1 MRNWKHF
8 VGLLALLT
16 AYAVSVS
23 SQTALTSL
31 RGAVTDPSGGVV
43 PNVRVA
49 LDNKATGAHM
59 TRTTDSSGEYSF
71 LQIPPGQYTV
81 TVTMT
86 GFGTQSKG
94 AELLVNQP
102 ATINFALSVQ
112 ESKTTVEVSTE
123 AQTINA
129 TDATIGNSVSNT
141 TVQALP
147 MEGRN
152 VPDLLSL
159 QPGVLYLGQKFNNI
173 SSANRDTDS
182 RSGAVSGAR
191 SDQSNVTLDGVD
203 NNDQRQGYA
212 FTSVLR
218 STLDSLEEFRVTTTD
233 ANAESGR
240 SSGAQVVLVTK
251 SGTNQLHGSI
261 YEYNRTNFGHA
272 NDIFNKTAQLQAG
285 LPNKAAPLIRNTFG
299 GSLGG
304 PIKHD
309 RLFYFLNY
317 EGQRTAENKQI
328 FQTVPTQ
335 SFRDGNLKYIDTA
348 GNVVT
353 LCSSMSVSNGKCPN
367 ASPKD
372 DLGSMDP
379 NCSSKGT
386 CPWGPGADPNSLAT
400 FNSYPLPNAPGGD
413 GLNTGGLTFSA
424 PNPANLN
431 TYIAKIDYEMSDHS
445 RFFLR
450 GIQQG
455 DRISASPQFSG
466 QPPNSEIIDTSKGLA
481 AGHLWTIR
489 QNLINNFRYGYIRQ
503 GLNVAGAGTASYSD
517 FAGLSPLTAENRS
530 TFLNVPVHN
539 FLDDVNWIKGKH
551 TLQFGVNWRIIH
563 NNTASNAVSFD
574 SATSGAG
581 NISQAAIAGTF
592 QSFDP
597 EAFPNGAAPCNQQT
611 GAGCYPAVGGCFG
624 TSYDNAVTSIAGLLS
639 TINANNNY
647 EVSQDGTQAT
657 LLPVGQL
664 IPRHF
669 KANEF
674 EWYVQDSYRLKP
686 NLTVTLGVRHSLL
699 QTPYEVDGQQVAPT
713 VDLHQWFENRAIAAK
728 QGLGNQPEFSFVPSG
743 QGRGGKPYWP
753 MNKDNFAPRF
763 SIAYS
768 PGSQEGLGKSL
779 FGGPGKTSIRA
790 GIGMYYD
797 HFGEGIIDGFSQF
810 GSFGLTSTQ
819 AAPSNILTPDD
830 APRYLGRT
838 SVPINILPPANSSVS
853 YPATPPNDPNTTGF
867 TFNSNGIDGSL
878 KTPYS
883 IAMDLSVQRQL
894 QGGFTFEAA
903 YVGRRGRHLLQ
914 QLDLAAAT
922 DLVDPKS
929 GMDYFTAAT
938 LMTQFALA
946 HGEDKT
952 AVIPPIPYFEDVF
965 PTAAAGGF
973 SATQNIYTGAGGNAA
988 CPSGFRWAN
997 RPGREIGAPFRLGLL
1012 ATQLANGGGSPP
1024 CFGLP
1029 PVPFWNPQFS
1039 SLMAWSSIGISNYD
1053 AGQFILRHPMTHG
1066 LQMDFSYTFGKSMD
1080 MGSDAERTNSQ
1091 GTTSTTQSG
1100 LGNTTRSFIEVPWK
1114 PRLNYAP
1121 SDFDIRHVITTTW
1134 VYGLPFGNGKWLGSK
1149 SSSGLDAIIG
1159 GWQLSGLGRWTSALP
1174 FSVVDT
1180 RGFTNNFLFNDFM
1193 VKTGPVQSGLFHDP
1207 TTGAP
1212 IAFPDPAAVVA
1223 GVSITTGVPATLT
1236 PLRFAFPGEA
1246 GSRNAFR
1253 GQGFFGIDA
1262 SLAKTWK
1269 VYERMS
1275 LKFAWDVFNITN
1287 SVRFDTNSLDVGSD
1301 DGGFGQYSGTLTTP
1315 RVQQFSLRLTF

>member
-1 MRNWKHF
+1 MKCWKLF
-8 VGLLALLT
+8 LLFGLIVSLSI
-16 AYAVSVS
+16 SVS
-23 SQTALTSL
+23 GQTALTSL
-31 RGAVTDPSGGVV
+31 RGTVTDPSGGLV
-43 PNVRVA
+43 PNAQVA
-49 LDNKATGAHM
+49 LDNKATGAQM
-59 TRTTDSSGEYSF
+59 SRTTDSNGEYSF
-71 LQIPPGQYTV
+71 LQIPPGRYTV
-81 TVTMT
+81 TVTMA
-86 GFGTQSKG
+86 GFGTQSKE

-123 AQTINA
+123 AQTINL

-159 QPGVLYLGQKFNNI
+159 QPGVLYLGQSFNDI
-173 SSANRDTDS
+173 GGGSTRDTDS
-182 RSGAVSGAR
+182 RSGAVAGAR
-191 SDQSNVTLDGVD
+191 SDQSNVTLDGID

-212 FTSVLR
+212 FTGVLR
-218 STLDSLEEFRVTTTD
+218 STLDSLQEFRVTTTD
-233 ANAESGR
+233 ANAEDGR

-251 SGTNQLHGSI
+251 SGTNQLHGSV

-285 LPNKAAPLIRNTFG
+285 LPNKATPLIRNTFG
-299 GSLGG
+299 ASVGG
-304 PIKHD
+304 AIKRD
-309 RLFYFLNY
+309 KLFYFLNY

-335 SFRDGNLKYIDTA
+335 SFRDGNLKYLDTG

-353 LCSSMSVSNGKCPN
+353 LCSSISVSNGKCPN

-372 DLGSMDP
+372 DLGAMDP
-379 NCSSKGT
+379 NCTSKGT
-386 CPWGPGADPNSLAT
+386 CPWGPGADPNSLST
-400 FNSYPLPNAPGGD
+400 FNAYPLPNAPGGD

-424 PNPANLN
+424 PHPKTLN
-431 TYIAKIDYEMSDHS
+431 TYIAKIDYEISNHS
-445 RFFLR
+445 HLFVR

-455 DRISASPQFSG
+455 DRISAVPEFPN
-466 QPPNSEIIDTSKGLA
+466 QPPSSQIIDTSKGLA
-481 AGHLWTIR
+481 AGHLWTIG

-503 GLNVAGAGTASYSD
+503 GLSVAGGGTASYSD
-517 FAGLSPLTAENRS
+517 FAGLSPLTSESRS

-574 SATSGAG
+574 SAASGAG
-581 NISQAAIAGTF
+581 NISQAAIAGTG

-597 EAFPNGAAPCNQQT
+597 AAFG
-611 GAGCYPAVGGCFG
+611 YPAVSGGFS
-624 TSYDNAVTSIAGLLS
+624 TSYDNAVTDIAGLLS

-647 EVSQDGTQAT
+647 QVSKNGTQAT
-657 LLPVGQL
+657 LLPVGVL
-664 IPRHF
+664 IPRQF

-699 QTPYEVDGQQVAPT
+699 QTPYEVNGQQVAPT
-713 VDLHQWFENRAIAAK
+713 IDLHQWFENRAIAAK
-728 QGLGNQPEFSFVPSG
+728 QGLGNQPEFSFAPSG

-763 SIAYS
+763 SLAYS
-768 PGSQEGLGKSL
+768 PGFQDGFLKNL
-779 FGGPGKTSIRA
+779 FGGPNKTSIRA

-797 HFGEGIIDGFSQF
+797 HFGEGIVDGFTQF

-830 APRYLGRT
+830 APRYLSRT
-838 SVPINILPPANSSVS
+838 SVPINILPSPQSSVS
-853 YPATPPNDPNTTGF
+853 YPATPPDNPNTTGF

-894 QGGFTFEAA
+894 RGGFTFEAA
-903 YVGRRGRHLLQ
+903 YVGRRGKHLLQ

-938 LMTQFALA
+938 LMTKFALA

-952 AVIPPIPYFEDVF
+952 AVISPIPYFEDLF

-973 SATQNIYTGAGGNAA
+973 SATQNIYTGSGVAN
-988 CPSGFRWAN
+988 CPNSTSTFRWAN

-1012 ATQLANGGGSPP
+1012 ATTLANGGVSPV
-1024 CFGLP
+1024 CAGLP
-1029 PVPFWNPQFS
+1029 PVPFWDPQFS
-1039 SLMAWSSIGISNYD
+1039 SLMAWSSIGISYYD

-1066 LQMDFSYTFGKSMD
+1066 LQMDFSYTFGKSSD

-1091 GTTSTTQSG
+1091 GTTSTTASG
-1100 LGNTTRSFIEVPWK
+1100 LGNTTRSFIEVPWR

-1121 SDFDIRHVITTTW
+1121 SDFDIRHVITTNW
-1134 VYGLPFGNGKWLGSK
+1134 VYQLPIGRGKSLGSK
-1149 SSSGLDAIIG
+1149 ASTGLDAVIG
-1159 GWQLSGLGRWTSALP
+1159 GWQLSGLARWTSALP
-1174 FSVVDT
+1174 FSVLDSH
-1180 RGFTNNFLFNDFM
+1180 GFTNNFLFNNFM

-1207 TTGAP
+1207 VTGAP
-1212 IAFPDPAAVVA
+1212 IAFPNPGAVVA
-1223 GVSITTGVPATLT
+1223 GAFSIGSPATLT
-1236 PLRFAFPGEA
+1236 PLRFAYPGEA

-1262 SLAKTWK
+1262 SLAKSWK
-1269 VYERMS
+1269 VTERFS

-1287 SVRFDTNSLDVGSD
+1287 SVRFDTNSIDNGSD
-1301 DGGFGQYSGTLTTP
+1301 DGGFGQYTGTLTTP

>member
-1 MRNWKHF
+1 MKNWKF
-8 VGLLALLT
+8 LSVGLILVVVDALLG
-16 AYAVSVS
+16 
-23 SQTALTSL
+23 QTALTSL
-31 RGAVTDPSGGVV
+31 RGSVTDPSGGVV
-43 PNVRVA
+43 PNAEVA

-59 TRTTDSSGEYSF
+59 TRTTDSGGEYSF
-71 LQIPPGQYTV
+71 LQLPPGRYTV
-81 TVTMT
+81 TVTMA
-86 GFGTQSKG
+86 GFGTQSKE

-112 ESKTTVEVSTE
+112 ESTTTVEVSSE

-129 TDATIGNSVSNT
+129 TDATIGNSVDNT
-141 TVQALP
+141 TVEALP

-182 RSGAVSGAR
+182 RSGAVAGAR
-191 SDQSNVTLDGVD
+191 SDQSNVTLDGID

-212 FTSVLR
+212 FTGVLR

-251 SGTNQLHGSI
+251 GGTNQLHGSV
-261 YEYNRTNFGHA
+261 YEYNRNAAAVA
-272 NDIFNKTAQLQAG
+272 NDFFNKTAELQAG
-285 LPNKAAPLIRNTFG
+285 LPNKPGSLIRNTFG
-299 GSLGG
+299 ASVGG
-304 PIKHD
+304 PIKRD
-309 RLFYFLNY
+309 KLFYFLNY
-317 EGQRTAENKQI
+317 EGQRTAENKQV

-335 SFRDGNLKYIDTA
+335 SFREGNLKYVSA
-348 GNVVT
+348 SGSVVT
-353 LCSSMSVSNGKCPN
+353 LCSAISVASGKCPN

-372 DLGSMDP
+372 DLGAMDP

-386 CPWGPGADPNSLAT
+386 CPWGPGADPNSLTT
-400 FNSYPLPNAPGGD
+400 FQTYPLPNTFGGD
-413 GLNTGGLTFSA
+413 GLNTGGFTFSA
-424 PNPANLN
+424 PNPASLN
-431 TYIAKIDYEMSDHS
+431 TYIAKMDYEMSDHS
-445 RFFLR
+445 HFFVR
-450 GIQQG
+450 GNQQG
-455 DRISASPQFSG
+455 DRISASPQFPG
-466 QPPNSEIIDTSKGLA
+466 QPPSSEIIDTSKGLA
-481 AGHLWTIR
+481 VGHLWTIR

-517 FAGLSPLTAENRS
+517 FAGLSPLSAENRS

-551 TLQFGVNWRIIH
+551 TLEFGVNWRIIH

-574 SATSGAG
+574 SASSGAG
-581 NISQAAIAGTF
+581 NISQAAIAGTG
-592 QSFDP
+592 QSLDP
-597 EAFPNGAAPCNQQT
+597 AAFG
-611 GAGCYPAVGGCFG
+611 YPAVGGCFG
-624 TSYDNAVTSIAGLLS
+624 TSYDNAVTSVTGLLS
-639 TINANNNY
+639 TITANNNY
-647 EVSQDGTQAT
+647 RVSSDGTQAT

-664 IPRHF
+664 IARHF

-674 EWYVQDSYRLKP
+674 EWYAQDSYRLKP

-699 QTPYEVDGQQVAPT
+699 ETPYDVNGQQVAPT
-713 VDLHQWFENRAIAAK
+713 IDLHQWFEHRAIAAK
-728 QGLGNQPEFSFVPSG
+728 QGLGNQPEFSFTPSG
-743 QGRGGKPYWP
+743 QSRGGKPYWP

-768 PGSQEGLGKSL
+768 PGLQQGIWKSL

-797 HFGEGIIDGFSQF
+797 HFGEGIVDGFSQF

-838 SVPINILPPANSSVS
+838 SVPVNILPSPNSSVS
-853 YPATPPNDPNTTGF
+853 YPATPPDNPNTTGF

-903 YVGRRGRHLLQ
+903 YVGRRGKHLLQ

-929 GMDYFTAAT
+929 GMDYFTAAK

-946 HGEDKT
+946 HGQDKN
-952 AVIPPIPYFEDVF
+952 AVIPRIPYFEDLF
-965 PTAAAGGF
+965 PTAAANGF
-973 SATQNIYTGAGGNAA
+973 SATQDIYTGSGGSAN

-1012 ATQLANGGGSPP
+1012 ATQLAHGGGSPV
-1024 CFGLP
+1024 CFNLP
-1029 PVPFWNPQFS
+1029 PIPFWDPQFS

-1053 AGQFILRHPMTHG
+1053 AGQFILRHPLTHG
-1066 LQMDFSYTFGKSMD
+1066 LQIDFSYTFGKSMD

-1091 GTTSTTQSG
+1091 GTTSTTASG
-1100 LGNTTRSFIEVPWK
+1100 LGPGSTTRSFIENPWN

-1121 SDFDIRHVITTTW
+1121 SDFDIRHVISTTW
-1134 VYGLPFGNGKWLGSK
+1134 VYQLPFGRGKWLGGK
-1149 SSSGLDAIIG
+1149 AGTGLDEIIG

-1193 VKTGPVQSGLFHDP
+1193 VQTGPVPSGLFHDP
-1207 TTGAP
+1207 VTGAP
-1212 IAFPDPAAVVA
+1212 IAFPNPAAVVA
-1223 GVSITTGVPATLT
+1223 GVSITPDVPATLT
-1236 PLRFAFPGEA
+1236 PLRFAYPGEA

-1269 VYERMS
+1269 VTERVA
-1275 LKFAWDVFNITN
+1275 LKFAWDVFNVTN
-1287 SVRFDTNSLDVGSD
+1287 SVRFDTNSIDNGSD
-1301 DGGFGQYSGTLTTP
+1301 DGGFGLYSGTLTNP

>member
-1 MRNWKHF
+1 MKNSKYLFHLFALF
-8 VGLLALLT
+8 VAC
-16 AYAVSVS
+16 AVSVQA
-23 SQTALTSL
+23 QTALTSL

-43 PNVRVA
+43 PNAEVS
-49 LDNKATGAHM
+49 LDNKATGTHM
-59 TRTTDSSGEYSF
+59 ARATDPSGEYSF
-71 LQIPPGQYTV
+71 LQIPPGRYTV
-81 TVTMT
+81 TVKVA
-86 GFGTQSKG
+86 GFGTQSKE
-94 AELLVNQP
+94 AELLVDQP
-102 ATINFALSVQ
+102 ATINFSLSLQ
-112 ESKTTVEVSTE
+112 ESKITVEVSTE
-123 AQTINA
+123 AQTINV
-129 TDATIGNSVSNT
+129 TNATIGNSVSNT

-159 QPGVLYLGQKFNNI
+159 QPGVLYMGQKFNDTGTT
-173 SSANRDTDS
+173 RDTDS
-182 RSGAVSGAR
+182 RSGAVAGAR
-191 SDQSNVTLDGVD
+191 SDQSNVTLDGID

-212 FTSVLR
+212 FTGVLR
-218 STLDSLEEFRVTTTD
+218 STLDSLQEFRVTTTD
-233 ANAESGR
+233 ANAEDGR

-251 SGTNQLHGSI
+251 GGTNQLHGSV

-299 GSLGG
+299 VSVGG
-304 PIKHD
+304 PIKRD
-309 RLFYFLNY
+309 KLFYFLNY
-317 EGQRTAENKQI
+317 EGQRTAENQQV

-335 SFRDGNLKYIDTA
+335 SFRDGNLKYLDTG
-348 GNVVT
+348 GNAVT
-353 LCSSMSVSNGKCPN
+353 LCSSISVSNGKCPN

-372 DLGSMDP
+372 DLGAMDP
-379 NCSSKGT
+379 NCTSKGT
-386 CPWGPGADPNSLAT
+386 CPWGPGADPNSLTT
-400 FNSYPLPNAPGGD
+400 FSAYPLPNAPGGD
-413 GLNTGGLTFSA
+413 GLNTGGFTFSA
-424 PNPANLN
+424 PHPKTLN
-431 TYIAKIDYEMSDHS
+431 TYIAKIDYEISNHS
-445 RFFLR
+445 HLFVR

-455 DRISASPQFSG
+455 DRISAVPEFPN
-466 QPPNSEIIDTSKGLA
+466 QPPSSQIIDTSKGLA
-481 AGHLWTIR
+481 AGHLWTIG
-489 QNLINNFRYGYIRQ
+489 QNLINNLRYGYIRQ

-517 FAGLSPLTAENRS
+517 FAGSSPLTAENRS

-539 FLDDVNWIKGKH
+539 LLDDINWIKGKH

-563 NNTASNAVSFD
+563 NNTASNAVSFA
-574 SATSGAG
+574 SAASGAG
-581 NISQAAIAGTF
+581 NISQAAIAGTG

-597 EAFPNGAAPCNQQT
+597 AAFG
-611 GAGCYPAVGGCFG
+611 YPAVGGCFG

-647 EVSQDGTQAT
+647 KVSQDGRQAT
-657 LLPVGQL
+657 LLPIGQL

-669 KANEF
+669 KAHEF
-674 EWYVQDSYRLKP
+674 EWYAQDSYRLKP
-686 NLTVTLGVRHSLL
+686 NLTITLGVRHSLL
-699 QTPYEVDGQQVAPT
+699 QTPYEVNGQQVGPT
-713 VDLHQWFENRAIAAK
+713 IDLQGWFANRAAAAQ

-763 SIAYS
+763 SLAYS
-768 PGSQEGLGKSL
+768 PGFQDGLLQNL
-779 FGGPGKTSIRA
+779 FGGPNKTSIRA

-797 HFGEGIIDGFSQF
+797 HFGEGIVDGFSQF

-830 APRYLGRT
+830 APRYLSRT
-838 SVPINILPPANSSVS
+838 TVPINILPSPQSSVS
-853 YPATPPNDPNTTGF
+853 YPATPPDDPNSTGF

-894 QGGFTFEAA
+894 RGGFTFEAA
-903 YVGRRGRHLLQ
+903 YVGRRGKHLLQ

-938 LMTQFALA
+938 LMTKFALA
-946 HGEDKT
+946 HGEDRN
-952 AVIPPIPYFEDVF
+952 AVIPPIPYFEDLF

-1012 ATQLANGGGSPP
+1012 ATQLANGGGSPV

-1029 PVPFWNPQFS
+1029 PIPFWDPQFS

-1091 GTTSTTQSG
+1091 GTTSTTGSG
-1100 LGNTTRSFIEVPWK
+1100 LGPGSTTRSFIEVPWR

-1121 SDFDIRHVITTTW
+1121 SDFDIRHVITTNW
-1134 VYGLPFGNGKWLGSK
+1134 VYQLPFGRGKSLGSK
-1149 SSSGLDAIIG
+1149 ASTGLDAIIG

-1193 VKTGPVQSGLFHDP
+1193 VKTGPIQTGLFHDP

-1212 IAFPDPAAVVA
+1212 IAFSDPAAVVA
-1223 GVSITTGVPATLT
+1223 GVSITTGVPVTLT
-1236 PLRFAFPGEA
+1236 PLRFAYPGEA

-1262 SLAKTWK
+1262 SLAKSWK
-1269 VYERMS
+1269 VTERFN

-1287 SVRFDTNSLDVGSD
+1287 SVRFDTNSIDNGSD
-1301 DGGFGQYSGTLTTP
+1301 DGGFGQYTGTLTNP

>member
-1 MRNWKHF
+1 M
-8 VGLLALLT
+8 LALLT

-212 FTSVLR
+212 FTGVLR

-445 RFFLR
+445 RFFIR

-517 FAGLSPLTAENRS
+517 FAGLSPLTAENRN

-647 EVSQDGTQAT
+647 
-657 LLPVGQL
+657 
-664 IPRHF
+664 
-669 KANEF
+669 
-674 EWYVQDSYRLKP
+674 
-686 NLTVTLGVRHSLL
+686 
-699 QTPYEVDGQQVAPT
+699 
-713 VDLHQWFENRAIAAK
+713 
-728 QGLGNQPEFSFVPSG
+728 
-743 QGRGGKPYWP
+743 
-753 MNKDNFAPRF
+753 
-763 SIAYS
+763 
-768 PGSQEGLGKSL
+768 
-779 FGGPGKTSIRA
+779 
-790 GIGMYYD
+790 
-797 HFGEGIIDGFSQF
+797 
-810 GSFGLTSTQ
+810 
-819 AAPSNILTPDD
+819 
-830 APRYLGRT
+830 
-838 SVPINILPPANSSVS
+838 
-853 YPATPPNDPNTTGF
+853 
-867 TFNSNGIDGSL
+867 
-878 KTPYS
+878 
-883 IAMDLSVQRQL
+883 
-894 QGGFTFEAA
+894 
-903 YVGRRGRHLLQ
+903 
-914 QLDLAAAT
+914 
-922 DLVDPKS
+922 
-929 GMDYFTAAT
+929 
-938 LMTQFALA
+938 
-946 HGEDKT
+946 
-952 AVIPPIPYFEDVF
+952 
-965 PTAAAGGF
+965 
-973 SATQNIYTGAGGNAA
+973 
-988 CPSGFRWAN
+988 
-997 RPGREIGAPFRLGLL
+997 
-1012 ATQLANGGGSPP
+1012 
-1024 CFGLP
+1024 
-1029 PVPFWNPQFS
+1029 
-1039 SLMAWSSIGISNYD
+1039 
-1053 AGQFILRHPMTHG
+1053 
-1066 LQMDFSYTFGKSMD
+1066 
-1080 MGSDAERTNSQ
+1080 
-1091 GTTSTTQSG
+1091 
-1100 LGNTTRSFIEVPWK
+1100 
-1114 PRLNYAP
+1114 
-1121 SDFDIRHVITTTW
+1121 
-1134 VYGLPFGNGKWLGSK
+1134 
-1149 SSSGLDAIIG
+1149 
-1159 GWQLSGLGRWTSALP
+1159 
-1174 FSVVDT
+1174 
-1180 RGFTNNFLFNDFM
+1180 
-1193 VKTGPVQSGLFHDP
+1193 
-1207 TTGAP
+1207 
-1212 IAFPDPAAVVA
+1212 
-1223 GVSITTGVPATLT
+1223 
-1236 PLRFAFPGEA
+1236 
-1246 GSRNAFR
+1246 
-1253 GQGFFGIDA
+1253 
-1262 SLAKTWK
+1262 
-1269 VYERMS
+1269 
-1275 LKFAWDVFNITN
+1275 
-1287 SVRFDTNSLDVGSD
+1287 
-1301 DGGFGQYSGTLTTP
+1301 
-1315 RVQQFSLRLTF
+1315 

>member
-1 MRNWKHF
+1 MKNLKYVFHLF
-8 VGLLALLT
+8 ALVV
-16 AYAVSVS
+16 ACVVCVQ

-43 PNVRVA
+43 PNAQVA

-59 TRTTDSSGEYSF
+59 SRTTDSNGEYSF
-71 LQIPPGQYTV
+71 LQIPPGRYTV
-81 TVTMT
+81 TVTMA
-86 GFGTQSKG
+86 GFGTQSKE

-123 AQTINA
+123 AQTINL

-141 TVQALP
+141 IVQALP

-159 QPGVLYLGQKFNNI
+159 QPGVLYLGQSFNDI
-173 SSANRDTDS
+173 GGGSTRDTDS
-182 RSGAVSGAR
+182 RSGAVAGAR
-191 SDQSNVTLDGVD
+191 SDQSNVTLDGID

-212 FTSVLR
+212 FTGVLR
-218 STLDSLEEFRVTTTD
+218 STLDSLQEFRVTTTD
-233 ANAESGR
+233 ANAEDGR

-251 SGTNQLHGSI
+251 SGTNQLHGSV

-272 NDIFNKTAQLQAG
+272 NNIFNKTAQLQAG
-285 LPNKAAPLIRNTFG
+285 LPNKATPLIRNTFG
-299 GSLGG
+299 ASLGG
-304 PIKHD
+304 PIKRD
-309 RLFYFLNY
+309 KLFYFLNY
-317 EGQRTAENKQI
+317 EGQRTAENRQV

-335 SFRDGNLKYIDTA
+335 SFRDGNLKYLDTG

-353 LCSSMSVSNGKCPN
+353 LCSSISVSNGKCPN

-372 DLGSMDP
+372 DLGAMDP
-379 NCSSKGT
+379 NCTSNGT
-386 CPWGPGADPNSLAT
+386 CPWGPGADPNSLST
-400 FNSYPLPNAPGGD
+400 FNAYPLPNAPGGD

-424 PNPANLN
+424 PHPKTLN
-431 TYIAKIDYEMSDHS
+431 TYIAKMDYEISNHS
-445 RFFLR
+445 HLFVR

-455 DRISASPQFSG
+455 DRISAVPEFPN
-466 QPPNSEIIDTSKGLA
+466 QPPSSQIIDTSKGLA
-481 AGHLWTIR
+481 AGHLWTIG
-489 QNLINNFRYGYIRQ
+489 QNLINNVRYGYIRQ
-503 GLNVAGAGTASYSD
+503 GLDVAGAGTSSYSD
-517 FAGLSPLTAENRS
+517 FAGLSPLTPENRS

-539 FLDDVNWIKGKH
+539 LLDDVNWIRGKH

-563 NNTASNAVSFD
+563 NNTASNAVSFA
-574 SATSGAG
+574 SAASGAG
-581 NISQAAIAGTF
+581 NISQAAIAGTG
-592 QSFDP
+592 QTFDP
-597 EAFPNGAAPCNQQT
+597 AAFG
-611 GAGCYPAVGGCFG
+611 YPAVGGSFG

-647 EVSQDGTQAT
+647 KVSQDGTQAT
-657 LLPVGQL
+657 LLPIGQL

-674 EWYVQDSYRLKP
+674 EWYAQDSFRLKP
-686 NLTVTLGVRHSLL
+686 NLTITLGLRHSLL
-699 QTPYEVDGQQVAPT
+699 QTPYEVNGQQVAPT
-713 VDLHQWFENRAIAAK
+713 IDLHQWFENRAIAAK
-728 QGLGNQPEFSFVPSG
+728 QGLGNQPEFSFAPSG

-763 SIAYS
+763 SLAYS
-768 PGSQEGLGKSL
+768 PGFQDGILKNL
-779 FGGPGKTSIRA
+779 FGGPNKTSIRA

-797 HFGEGIIDGFSQF
+797 HFGEGIVDGFTQF

-830 APRYLGRT
+830 APRYLSRT
-838 SVPINILPPANSSVS
+838 SVPINILPPPQSSVS
-853 YPATPPNDPNTTGF
+853 YPATPPDDPNSTGF

-878 KTPYS
+878 KTPHS
-883 IAMDLSVQRQL
+883 VAMDLSVQRQL
-894 QGGFTFEAA
+894 RGGFTFEAA
-903 YVGRRGRHLLQ
+903 YVGRRGKHLLQ

-946 HGEDKT
+946 HGEDRN
-952 AVIPPIPYFEDVF
+952 AVIPPIPYFEDLF

-1012 ATQLANGGGSPP
+1012 ATQLANGGGSPV
-1024 CFGLP
+1024 CFSLP
-1029 PVPFWNPQFS
+1029 PIPFWDPQFS
-1039 SLMAWSSIGISNYD
+1039 SLMAWSSIGISYYD
-1053 AGQFILRHPMTHG
+1053 AGQFILRHPMSHG
-1066 LQMDFSYTFGKSMD
+1066 LQMDFSYTFGKSSD

-1091 GTTSTTQSG
+1091 GTTSTTGSG
-1100 LGNTTRSFIEVPWK
+1100 LGPGSTTRSFIEVPWR

-1121 SDFDIRHVITTTW
+1121 SDFDIRHVITTNW
-1134 VYGLPFGNGKWLGSK
+1134 VYQLPIGRAKSLGSNA
-1149 SSSGLDAIIG
+1149 STGLDAIIG

-1207 TTGAP
+1207 ATGAP

-1262 SLAKTWK
+1262 SLAKAWK
-1269 VYERMS
+1269 VTERFN
-1275 LKFAWDVFNITN
+1275 LKFAWDVFNVTN
-1287 SVRFDTNSLDVGSD
+1287 SVRFDTNSIDNGSD
-1301 DGGFGQYSGTLTTP
+1301 DGGFGQYTGTLTTP

>member
-212 FTSVLR
+212 FTGVLR

-367 ASPKD
+367 ASPMD

-445 RFFLR
+445 RFFIR

-503 GLNVAGAGTASYSD
+503 GLNVAGAGTAS
-517 FAGLSPLTAENRS
+517 
-530 TFLNVPVHN
+530 
-539 FLDDVNWIKGKH
+539 
-551 TLQFGVNWRIIH
+551 
-563 NNTASNAVSFD
+563 
-574 SATSGAG
+574 
-581 NISQAAIAGTF
+581 
-592 QSFDP
+592 
-597 EAFPNGAAPCNQQT
+597 
-611 GAGCYPAVGGCFG
+611 
-624 TSYDNAVTSIAGLLS
+624 
-639 TINANNNY
+639 
-647 EVSQDGTQAT
+647 
-657 LLPVGQL
+657 
-664 IPRHF
+664 
-669 KANEF
+669 
-674 EWYVQDSYRLKP
+674 
-686 NLTVTLGVRHSLL
+686 
-699 QTPYEVDGQQVAPT
+699 
-713 VDLHQWFENRAIAAK
+713 
-728 QGLGNQPEFSFVPSG
+728 
-743 QGRGGKPYWP
+743 
-753 MNKDNFAPRF
+753 
-763 SIAYS
+763 
-768 PGSQEGLGKSL
+768 
-779 FGGPGKTSIRA
+779 
-790 GIGMYYD
+790 
-797 HFGEGIIDGFSQF
+797 
-810 GSFGLTSTQ
+810 
-819 AAPSNILTPDD
+819 
-830 APRYLGRT
+830 
-838 SVPINILPPANSSVS
+838 
-853 YPATPPNDPNTTGF
+853 
-867 TFNSNGIDGSL
+867 
-878 KTPYS
+878 
-883 IAMDLSVQRQL
+883 
-894 QGGFTFEAA
+894 
-903 YVGRRGRHLLQ
+903 
-914 QLDLAAAT
+914 
-922 DLVDPKS
+922 
-929 GMDYFTAAT
+929 
-938 LMTQFALA
+938 
-946 HGEDKT
+946 
-952 AVIPPIPYFEDVF
+952 
-965 PTAAAGGF
+965 
-973 SATQNIYTGAGGNAA
+973 
-988 CPSGFRWAN
+988 
-997 RPGREIGAPFRLGLL
+997 
-1012 ATQLANGGGSPP
+1012 
-1024 CFGLP
+1024 
-1029 PVPFWNPQFS
+1029 
-1039 SLMAWSSIGISNYD
+1039 
-1053 AGQFILRHPMTHG
+1053 
-1066 LQMDFSYTFGKSMD
+1066 
-1080 MGSDAERTNSQ
+1080 
-1091 GTTSTTQSG
+1091 
-1100 LGNTTRSFIEVPWK
+1100 
-1114 PRLNYAP
+1114 
-1121 SDFDIRHVITTTW
+1121 
-1134 VYGLPFGNGKWLGSK
+1134 
-1149 SSSGLDAIIG
+1149 
-1159 GWQLSGLGRWTSALP
+1159 
-1174 FSVVDT
+1174 
-1180 RGFTNNFLFNDFM
+1180 
-1193 VKTGPVQSGLFHDP
+1193 
-1207 TTGAP
+1207 
-1212 IAFPDPAAVVA
+1212 
-1223 GVSITTGVPATLT
+1223 
-1236 PLRFAFPGEA
+1236 
-1246 GSRNAFR
+1246 
-1253 GQGFFGIDA
+1253 
-1262 SLAKTWK
+1262 
-1269 VYERMS
+1269 
-1275 LKFAWDVFNITN
+1275 
-1287 SVRFDTNSLDVGSD
+1287 
-1301 DGGFGQYSGTLTTP
+1301 
-1315 RVQQFSLRLTF
+1315 

>member
-1 MRNWKHF
+1 MKNWKLF
-8 VGLLALLT
+8 LSLALGL
-16 AYAVSVS
+16 AFVIADSLVG
-23 SQTALTSL
+23 QTALTSL

-43 PNVRVA
+43 PNAQVA

-59 TRTTDSSGEYSF
+59 ARTTDSSGEYSF
-71 LQIPPGQYTV
+71 LQIPPGRYTV
-81 TVTMT
+81 TVTVA
-86 GFGTQSKG
+86 GFGTQSKQ

-141 TVQALP
+141 TVEALP

-159 QPGVLYLGQKFNNI
+159 QPGVLYLGQSFNDIGGGNT
-173 SSANRDTDS
+173 RDTDS
-182 RSGAVSGAR
+182 RSGAVAGAR

-212 FTSVLR
+212 FTGVLR

-233 ANAESGR
+233 ANADNGR

-251 SGTNQLHGSI
+251 SGTNQLHGSV

-272 NDIFNKTAQLQAG
+272 NNIFNKTAQLQAG
-285 LPNKAAPLIRNTFG
+285 LPNKATPLLRNTFG
-299 GSLGG
+299 ASLGG

-309 RLFYFLNY
+309 KLFYFLNY
-317 EGQRTAENKQI
+317 EGQRTTENQQI
-328 FQTVPTQ
+328 FRTVPTQ
-335 SFRDGNLKYIDTA
+335 SFRDGNLKYVDTG
-348 GNVVT
+348 GNGVT
-353 LCSSMSVSNGKCPN
+353 LCSSISISSGKCPN

-372 DLGSMDP
+372 DLGAMDP
-379 NCSSKGT
+379 NCSSNGT
-386 CPWGPGADPNSLAT
+386 CPWGPGANPNSLAT
-400 FNSYPLPNAPGGD
+400 FNAYPLPNAPGGD
-413 GLNTGGLTFSA
+413 GLNTGGFTFSA
-424 PNPANLN
+424 PHPRNLN
-431 TYIAKIDYEMSDHS
+431 TYIAKIDYEISSHS
-445 RFFLR
+445 HIFVR

-455 DRISASPQFSG
+455 DRTSAVPQFLG
-466 QPPNSEIIDTSKGLA
+466 QAPGSQIVDTSKGLA
-481 AGHLWTIR
+481 AGHVWTIG

-503 GLNVAGAGTASYSD
+503 GLSVAGAGTASYSD
-517 FAGLSPLTAENRS
+517 FAGLSPLTSETRS

-539 FLDDVNWIKGKH
+539 FLDDLSWIKGKH

-574 SATSGAG
+574 SAAGGAG
-581 NISQAAIAGTF
+581 NISQAAIAGTG

-597 EAFPNGAAPCNQQT
+597 AAFG
-611 GAGCYPAVGGCFG
+611 YPAVSGCFG
-624 TSYDNAVTSIAGLLS
+624 TSYDNAVTGIAGLLS

-647 EVSQDGTQAT
+647 KVSQDGTQAT

-686 NLTVTLGVRHSLL
+686 NLTITLGVRHSLL

-713 VDLHQWFENRAIAAK
+713 IDLHQWFENRAIAAM

-753 MNKDNFAPRF
+753 TNKDNFAPRF

-768 PGSQEGLGKSL
+768 PGSQEGLLKSL

-797 HFGEGIIDGFSQF
+797 HFGEGIVDGFTQF

-830 APRYLGRT
+830 APRYLART
-838 SVPINILPPANSSVS
+838 TVPINILPPPNPSVS

-883 IAMDLSVQRQL
+883 ISLDLSVQRQL
-894 QGGFTFEAA
+894 PGGFTIEAA
-903 YVGRRGRHLLQ
+903 YVGRRGKHLLQ

-938 LMTQFALA
+938 LITQFALA
-946 HGEDKT
+946 HGEDKN
-952 AVIPPIPYFEDVF
+952 AVIQPIPYFENLF

-973 SATQNIYTGAGGNAA
+973 SATQNIYTGSGGSAN

-1012 ATQLANGGGSPP
+1012 ATQLANGGGSPV
-1024 CFGLP
+1024 CFNLP
-1029 PVPFWNPQFS
+1029 PVPFWDPQFS
-1039 SLMAWSSIGISNYD
+1039 SLMAWSTIGISYYD

-1091 GTTSTTQSG
+1091 GTTSTTASG
-1100 LGNTTRSFIEVPWK
+1100 LGNTTHSFIENAWN
-1114 PRLNYAP
+1114 PRLNYSP

-1134 VYGLPFGNGKWLGSK
+1134 VYELPFGRGKWLGGKASTA
-1149 SSSGLDAIIG
+1149 LDEIIG

-1180 RGFTNNFLFNDFM
+1180 RGFTNSFLFNDFM
-1193 VKTGPVQSGLFHDP
+1193 RQTGPVQSGLFHDP
-1207 TTGAP
+1207 ATGAP
-1212 IAFPDPAAVVA
+1212 TAFPDPAAVVG
-1223 GVSITTGVPATLT
+1223 GVSITTGVPASLT

-1269 VYERMS
+1269 VTERVG
-1275 LKFAWDVFNITN
+1275 LKFGWDVFNITN
-1287 SVRFDTNSLDVGSD
+1287 SVRFDTNSIDNGSD
-1301 DGGFGQYSGTLTTP
+1301 DGGFGLYSGILINP

>member
-212 FTSVLR
+212 FTGVLR

-445 RFFLR
+445 RFFIR

-647 EVSQDGTQAT
+647 KVSQDGTQAT

-779 FGGPGKTSIRA
+779 FGA
-790 GIGMYYD
+790 
-797 HFGEGIIDGFSQF
+797 
-810 GSFGLTSTQ
+810 Q
-819 AAPSNILTPDD
+819 ARPPSVPASACTTT
-830 APRYLGRT
+830 T
-838 SVPINILPPANSSVS
+838 SV
-853 YPATPPNDPNTTGF
+853 
-867 TFNSNGIDGSL
+867 
-878 KTPYS
+878 
-883 IAMDLSVQRQL
+883 
-894 QGGFTFEAA
+894 
-903 YVGRRGRHLLQ
+903 
-914 QLDLAAAT
+914 
-922 DLVDPKS
+922 
-929 GMDYFTAAT
+929 
-938 LMTQFALA
+938 
-946 HGEDKT
+946 
-952 AVIPPIPYFEDVF
+952 
-965 PTAAAGGF
+965 
-973 SATQNIYTGAGGNAA
+973 
-988 CPSGFRWAN
+988 
-997 RPGREIGAPFRLGLL
+997 RE
-1012 ATQLANGGGSPP
+1012 S
-1024 CFGLP
+1024 
-1029 PVPFWNPQFS
+1029 
-1039 SLMAWSSIGISNYD
+1039 
-1053 AGQFILRHPMTHG
+1053 
-1066 LQMDFSYTFGKSMD
+1066 
-1080 MGSDAERTNSQ
+1080 
-1091 GTTSTTQSG
+1091 
-1100 LGNTTRSFIEVPWK
+1100 
-1114 PRLNYAP
+1114 
-1121 SDFDIRHVITTTW
+1121 
-1134 VYGLPFGNGKWLGSK
+1134 
-1149 SSSGLDAIIG
+1149 
-1159 GWQLSGLGRWTSALP
+1159 
-1174 FSVVDT
+1174 
-1180 RGFTNNFLFNDFM
+1180 
-1193 VKTGPVQSGLFHDP
+1193 
-1207 TTGAP
+1207 
-1212 IAFPDPAAVVA
+1212 
-1223 GVSITTGVPATLT
+1223 
-1236 PLRFAFPGEA
+1236 
-1246 GSRNAFR
+1246 
-1253 GQGFFGIDA
+1253 
-1262 SLAKTWK
+1262 
-1269 VYERMS
+1269 
-1275 LKFAWDVFNITN
+1275 
-1287 SVRFDTNSLDVGSD
+1287 
-1301 DGGFGQYSGTLTTP
+1301 
-1315 RVQQFSLRLTF
+1315 